1 MKGRFTIRS
10 AGTLFLLSAAFEI
23 WSITSPIP
31 LFGAI
36 RSGALAITYHLLFI
50 ALFLTIGIVL
60 LVPKQ
65 WGYKAA
71 FVGAFFS
78 TLDNVLF
85 LLDRKS
91 MDTYMLQQLGSYN
104 SIIQTI
110 GMSTIYQVLILTTLM
125 FIASWWGFVLYLHI
139 RRDYFYS
146 QKSSLG

>member
-23 WSITSPIP
+23 WSITSSIS

-50 ALFLTIGIVL
+50 ALFLTIGIGL

-71 FVGAFFS
+71 FVGAFIS
-78 TLDNVLF
+78 TLDKVLF

-91 MDTYMLQQLGSYN
+91 MDAYLLQQLGSYN
-104 SIIQTI
+104 SIIQI
-110 GMSTIYQVLILTTLM
+110 MGMSTIYQVLILTTLM
-125 FIASWWGFVLYLHI
+125 FIASWWGFVLYLYI
-139 RRDYFYS
+139 RKDYFYS
-146 QKSSLG
+146 QKK

>member
-10 AGTLFLLSAAFEI
+10 TGALFLLSAAFEI
-23 WSITSPIP
+23 WSITSSIP

-36 RSGALAITYHLLFI
+36 RSGALAVTYHLLYI
-50 ALFLTIGIVL
+50 ALFLTIGIGL

-71 FVGAFFS
+71 FIGAIIS
-78 TLDNVLF
+78 TLDKVLF

-91 MDTYMLQQLGSYN
+91 MDMYLLQQFGSYK
-104 SIIQTI
+104 SIIQII
-110 GMSTIYQVLILTTLM
+110 GMNTIFQVLILTTLM
-125 FIASWWGFVLYLHI
+125 FIASWWGFVLYLYF

-146 QKSSLG
+146 KNK

>member
-23 WSITSPIP
+23 WSITSSIP

-36 RSGALAITYHLLFI
+36 RSGTLAISYHLLFM
-50 ALFLTIGIVL
+50 ALYLTIGIGL

-65 WGYKAA
+65 WCYKAT
-71 FVGAFFS
+71 FVGAIFS
-78 TLDNVLF
+78 TLDKVLF

-91 MDTYMLQQLGSYN
+91 IDIYLFQQLGESYN

-110 GMSTIYQVLILTTLM
+110 GMSTIYQVVILATLM
-125 FIASWWGFVLYLHI
+125 FIASWWGFVLYLYI

-146 QKSSLG
+146 QKK